1 MELLDK
7 LDAII
12 WDCELKQRDA
22 NLKATNSY
30 RNDLKDIY
38 EIWLSEFLD
47 ELEDI
52 EDEGDRRE
60 YIVVALLL
68 LGSRL
73 KEIQRIGLLE
83 GFNLGL
89 AGEPPSPGALEELS
103 NYIRTQERYIDESL
117 VPSLEVHFLDKLDE
131 LVEIGQEAFE
141 ESLARRVARVALY
154 AGAFWTAIQG
164 AQIWLSQP
172 DRKCTW
178 HLYPLAD
185 HCADCPK
192 LAGEWTV
199 STLPTLP
206 GVDVECDGNCRCWI
220 TWETPLE
227 IWP

>member
-1 MELLDK
+1 MELLDE
-7 LDAII
+7 LNAII

-60 YIVVALLL
+60 YIAVALLL

-89 AGEPPSPGALEELS
+89 AGEPPSPEALGELS
-103 NYIRTQERYIDESL
+103 NYIREQEGYIDESL
-117 VPSLEVHFLDKLDE
+117 VPSLEAHFLDRLDE

-141 ESLARRVARVALY
+141 DSLARRVARVALY

-178 HLYPLAD
+178 HLNPLAD

-199 STLPTLP
+199 LTLPTLP
-206 GVDVECDGNCRCWI
+206 GVEVECTGNCRCWI
-220 TWETPLE
+220 TFEDPLE
-227 IWP
+227 IW